1 MKISSLKISTH
12 IVTIMNIIH
21 PLDQHKY
28 NKSYMMIISLGIFI
42 LFDNEEIMNKI
53 EIRLQR
59 NNIYLLV
66 KKKM

>member
-42 LFDNEEIMNKI
+42 LFDNEEIMK
-53 EIRLQR
+53 QHR
-59 NNIYLLV
+59 NQIA
-66 KKKM
+66 KKQHLSTF